1 MADDDQDS
9 KTEEP
14 TGKRLQDA
22 HDKGNVVTSQEVKTW
37 TMLAGGT
44 IVALYMTPWMASR
57 LRVTMLP
64 FIEQPHA
71 IRMDAGQLQETML
84 ALTLEVALV
93 LALPL
98 TLLTVIAVAVPIMQH
113 GWLWTAEKI
122 KPELKKINPWSGLTR
137 LFSLRQLLEMV
148 KGVLKLVIVGAAA
161 AFVLW
166 PHHRD
171 VESIMTM
178 EIAGQI
184 AYLLDRLQEMLFVVL
199 AIVLVLA
206 VADYAY
212 QRWDYMKKLRMT
224 KQEVKDE
231 HKQQEGDPMVK
242 GRIRQL
248 RVQRSRERM
257 MQAVP
262 TADVVITNPTHY
274 AVALKYDM
282 DSMPAPMVV
291 AKGIDHLALRIRQLA
306 EENGVSVVE
315 NPPLART
322 LYAAVD
328 IDQEIR
334 PEHYKAVAEVIGYVM
349 RLKGKLRR

>member
-1 MADDDQDS
+1 MSDADQDS

-22 HDKGNVVTSQEVKTW
+22 HDKGNVISSMEVKTW
-37 TMLAGGT
+37 TMLVGGT
-44 IVALYMTPWMASR
+44 VVTLYMTPWMASR
-57 LRVTMLP
+57 LRDGMIR

-71 IRMDAGQLQETML
+71 MRMDVGELQ
-84 ALTLEVALV
+84 TLLLNVGLDVALV
-93 LALPL
+93 LAMPFA
-98 TLLTVIAVAVPIMQH
+98 LLIVIAVTVPIVQH

-122 KPELKKINPWSGLTR
+122 KPDINKINPWAGLTR
-137 LFSLRQLLEMV
+137 LFSLRQLLEML
-148 KGVLKLVIVGAAA
+148 KNILKLVIVGAAA

-171 VESIMTM
+171 VEAVMTM
-178 EIAGQI
+178 EIVSQI
-184 AYLLDRLQEMLFVVL
+184 AYLMDRLREMLFVVL
-199 AIVLVLA
+199 AIVMVMA
-206 VADYAY
+206 AADYGY

-291 AKGIDHLALRIRQLA
+291 AKGVDHLALRIRQLA
-306 EENGVSVVE
+306 EENDVSVVE

-322 LYAAVD
+322 LYATVE